1 MKYYLLFSFL
11 IPFGVNA
18 QSLDNWV
25 IGSGGESAINSGM
38 QLSWTL
44 GEPNTA
50 TISKAGFMV
59 TEGFQQSYLEVRELL
74 LFKPATNDFKIQV
87 FPNPA
92 SDHVQV
98 NFRDKLPRDF
108 DLRLLDA
115 KGTLLQFQQYQS
127 ATEVSINL
135 EGLPAAIYLISIQI
149 NDQVPSLP
157 HSYQIIK
164 H

>member
-1 MKYYLLFSFL
+1 MKYYLFFPMLFPLGIS
-11 IPFGVNA
+11 A

-25 IGSGGESAINSGM
+25 IGSGGESSVSSGI

-50 TISKAGFMV
+50 SISKNGHMY
-59 TEGFQQSYLEVRELL
+59 TEGFQQSYLEVLELNP
-74 LFKPATNDFKIQV
+74 FQPALNTLKIRV
-87 FPNPA
+87 FPNPS

-108 DLRLLDA
+108 DLRLLDS
-115 KGTLLQFQQYQS
+115 KGKLLQFQQYHS
-127 ATEVSINL
+127 ASEVSINL
-135 EGLPAAIYLISIQI
+135 EGLPAAVYLISIQI
-149 NDQVPSLP
+149 NEQVPSLP
-157 HSYQIIK
+157 HSFQIIK